1 MIRIRPKQ
9 ALAAV
14 ACVLAS
20 VAAAGADETPETI
33 LIRRT
38 LANELSGHRRGDAD
52 LVLSAYE
59 EGFAGLQG
67 HDNADPRVWTVQYE
81 GLQEYAE
88 ALRQDVAQYRY
99 ETDRAIAFIHV
110 RADQAM
116 VTSQDS
122 GQVVDRASGA
132 TRSVDVRRFW
142 ILRKTEE
149 VWRVAL
155 LVDAL
160 GDTLVP
166 SGNPAGPDPRL
177 VELLGAEAAA
187 WNAAKPGRVAGH
199 YDERFIGC
207 SGNDSFKPES
217 WAIIFS
223 GAVELEAFLKSRL
236 KATTY
241 QIDRQVVSTAVGDG
255 GNEAI
260 AVTHERVRTSHA
272 AGDVVHSLERDV
284 LWTVSRRSG
293 TWKVTTVCYGIAL
306 AE

>member
-1 MIRIRPKQ
+1 MIRLRPKQ
-9 ALAAV
+9 ALAAL
-14 ACVLAS
+14 ACVLAG
-20 VAAAGADETPETI
+20 VAAAWADETPETI

-67 HDNADPRVWTVQYE
+67 HDNADPRSWTVQYE
-81 GLQEYAE
+81 GLQEYAD
-88 ALRQDVAQYRY
+88 ALRQEVAQYRY

-132 TRSVDVRRFW
+132 ARPVDVRRFW

-155 LVDAL
+155 MVDAL
-160 GDTLVP
+160 GDTLLP
-166 SGNPAGPDPRL
+166 SGNPAVPDTRL
-177 VELLGAEAAA
+177 AELLSEEAAA
-187 WNAAKPGRVAGH
+187 WNASKPGRVAGH
-199 YDERFIGC
+199 YDERFVGC
-207 SGNDSFKPES
+207 SGNDAFKPES
-217 WAIIFS
+217 WAIIFG
-223 GAVELEAFLKSRL
+223 GATEMEAFLASRL

-241 QIDRQVVSTAVGDG
+241 QIERQVVSTAVGDG
-255 GNEAI
+255 GIEAL
-260 AVTHERVRTSHA
+260 AVTRERVRTSHA

-284 LWTVSRRSG
+284 LWTLSHRTG
-293 TWKVTTVCYGIAL
+293 TWKVTTMCYGIAL
-306 AE
+306 AD